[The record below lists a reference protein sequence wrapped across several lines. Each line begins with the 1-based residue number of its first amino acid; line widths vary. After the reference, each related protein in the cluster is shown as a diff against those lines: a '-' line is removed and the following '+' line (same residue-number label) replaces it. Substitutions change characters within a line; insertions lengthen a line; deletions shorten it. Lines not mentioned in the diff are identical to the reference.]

1 MSSIPMAQVSASC
14 IRASKTPLSVRASWL
29 GGLLLSQHRSA
40 AQPGH
45 RRENHLHTLFL
56 SSVGWWWPLVF
67 GLFPAVVFITLGFA
81 LLWLAVDARPAIAFG
96 LYFEVIYVVRSFARA
111 SQLSDAPTVQEGLII
126 ALLAAALAGAALRI
140 RTRANT

>member
-1 MSSIPMAQVSASC
+1 M
-14 IRASKTPLSVRASWL
+14 
-29 GGLLLSQHRSA
+29 
-40 AQPGH
+40 
-45 RRENHLHTLFL
+45 FL

-111 SQLSDAPTVQEGLII
+111 SQLSDAPTVTEGLII
-126 ALLAAALAGAALRI
+126 ALLAAALAAAAVRI